1 MAEVALA
8 KLIFSDSDVGVCIL
22 LGIVIVVI
30 VSSVFIVWW
39 YVLLGSNGLQYSS
52 S

>member
-8 KLIFSDSDVGVCIL
+8 KLFFSDGDVGVCIL

-39 YVLLGSNGLQYSS
+39 YVLLGSSGLQYSS
-52 S
+52 F